1 MFVFLCQV
9 ILFLWLIYRSFS
21 SEIPNYL
28 CIEGMR
34 FMTKDELSQIY
45 YLNCEVIELQKK
57 IAEINDLANSCSTKV
72 TGLTDV
78 CEISKIT
85 SMYNTEI
92 SDLKELLNSN
102 LKKCL
107 FELKKMNQFIQN
119 IDDSQMRLI
128 LAYRYID
135 RLTWQQIA
143 FRIGESDEQYPRKK
157 HNAFLKKYKLDENNE
172 TELIE

>member
-1 MFVFLCQV
+1 
-9 ILFLWLIYRSFS
+9 
-21 SEIPNYL
+21 
-28 CIEGMR
+28 
-34 FMTKDELSQIY
+34 MTKDELSQIY
-45 YLNCEVIELQKK
+45 YLNRETKDLQKK
-57 IAEINDLANSCSTKV
+57 IVEINDLAKSCNTKI
-72 TGLTDV
+72 TGLTNV
-78 CEISKIT
+78 CETSKIA

-107 FELKKMNQFIQN
+107 LELKKINQFIQN

-128 LAYRYID
+128 LTYRYID

-157 HNAFLKKYKLDENNE
+157 HNAFLKKYKLDEKDE
-172 TELIE
+172 MKLIE